1 MQRLEQDENWQ
12 KLEPEQR
19 NQLLSEQKLTLADQ
33 PEFNLASTE
42 TILATLDKQPLS
54 SLADRIVALPAR
66 FDNVAVDAAELLEP
80 QAQFIQVPRR
90 TLRSMDDMENWLIE
104 VRNQLEHALNLGP
117 IVIK

>member
-1 MQRLEQDENWQ
+1 
-12 KLEPEQR
+12 
-19 NQLLSEQKLTLADQ
+19 LSEQKLTLADQ

-90 TLRSMDDMENWLIE
+90 TLKTEADIDAWIDEIKQ
-104 VRNQLEHALNLGP
+104 QLMVALDQGP
-117 IVIK
+117 IVIR